1 MKARAA
7 RAMKFLS
14 RVIKSSHLA
23 RLKSDMSRDNRG
35 WGRSIFGVE
44 MTKGV
49 LIQLTENS
57 LLNLGPS
64 TS

>member
-1 MKARAA
+1 MNFFQK
-7 RAMKFLS
+7 LS
-14 RVIKSSHLA
+14 NRIIVA

>member
-1 MKARAA
+1 MTARAA

-23 RLKSDMSRDNRG
+23 RLKSDMLRDNRG
-35 WGRSIFGVE
+35 WGRSMFGVG
-44 MTKGV
+44 MTKGA